1 MIYLILSI
9 VSSVM
14 IAVVIRI
21 NEGKNLDRIAVMLF
35 NYFAATSFA
44 LVAID
49 RQELFLHAGR
59 IAPYAF
65 FSAFC
70 FVTAFIVYMVAV
82 RRLGLAIPVTVTRL
96 SVVIPVLGSVL
107 LYSESL
113 NSPQAV
119 GFVLALIA
127 ISLFSGNRSGSTS
140 ETKGPGIFLAP
151 LLFFLMG
158 SGDFSLKIFRENFD
172 PDLTMCFILMV
183 FGISSI
189 YTMIL
194 VVARRVT
201 IDRKT
206 IVAGIV
212 LGIPNFLAAYFIL
225 KVLQVYPGAIAF
237 PLNNVG
243 IIVLST
249 LTGYFVWKERFKWR
263 TAIAMLISVAA
274 VVLLNMGH

>member
-9 VSSVM
+9 ISSVM

-21 NEGKNLDRIAVMLF
+21 NEGKNLDRFAVMLF
-35 NYFAATSFA
+35 NYFAATAFA
-44 LVAID
+44 LIAVN
-49 RQELFLHAGR
+49 RRELISNAENLS
-59 IAPYAF
+59 PYAF

-70 FVTAFIVYMVAV
+70 FVTAFVVYMLGV
-82 RRLGLAIPVTVTRL
+82 RRLGLAVSVTVTRL

-107 LYSESL
+107 VYSEAL
-113 NSPQAV
+113 NPQQTG
-119 GFVLALIA
+119 GFLLALIA
-127 ISLFSGNRSGSTS
+127 ITLFSGARSEGVSGTR
-140 ETKGPGIFLAP
+140 GPGLLLAP

-158 SGDFSLKIFRENFD
+158 SGDFSLKIFHENFD
-172 PDLTMCFILMV
+172 PELTMSFILMV
-183 FGISSI
+183 FGISSL
-189 YTMIL
+189 YTFIL
-194 VVARRVT
+194 VVARRT
-201 IDRKT
+201 AIDRKT

-249 LTGYFVWKERFKWR
+249 LTGYFVWKERFKRR
-263 TAIAMLISVAA
+263 TAIAMLISIAA
-274 VVLLNMGH
+274 VVLLNMGG

>member
-21 NEGKNLDRIAVMLF
+21 NEGKNLDRYAVMLF
-35 NYFAATSFA
+35 NYFAATAFA
-44 LVAID
+44 LLAVD
-49 RQELFLHAGR
+49 RQELISNAENLS
-59 IAPYAF
+59 PYAF

-70 FVTAFIVYMVAV
+70 FVTAFVVYMVTV
-82 RRLGLAIPVTVTRL
+82 RHLGLAIPVTVTRL

-113 NSPQAV
+113 NLHQAG
-119 GFVLALIA
+119 GFFLALVA
-127 ISLFSGNRSGSTS
+127 ITLFSGNRSESPSQGGSS
-140 ETKGPGIFLAP
+140 RLFLTP
-151 LLFFLMG
+151 LLFLMMG

-172 PDLTMCFILMV
+172 ADLTMSFILMV
-183 FGISSI
+183 FGISSL
-189 YTMIL
+189 YTLIL
-194 VVARRVT
+194 VIARRT
-201 IDRKT
+201 AIDRKT

-243 IIVLST
+243 IIILST
-249 LTGYFVWKERFKWR
+249 LAGYFVWKERFSRK
-263 TAIAMLISVAA
+263 TVIAMLISIAS
-274 VVLLNMGH
+274 VVLLNMGN